1 MEFSE
6 LLHSTFPSLAI
17 FLYSFRAIAHGWT
30 LSLVPHPWRKNVSTR
45 SHVLSKSWLILKS
58 TCNRFLWTNEVFFLN
73 RVKTESSDS
82 SEKELHKNV
91 SENWLKNLWSFH
103 SLVLDLYPNGLWGSS
118 SNNAANAKT
127 SQEVANEQLPSAN
140 GKPAICKLDGK
151 KWILENLG
159 ETTKEIDIKAE
170 QVFLHKCSG
179 TSRGLL

>member
-1 MEFSE
+1 M
-6 LLHSTFPSLAI
+6 LQDMVHQKAI
-17 FLYSFRAIAHGWT
+17 FENLI
-30 LSLVPHPWRKNVSTR
+30 
-45 SHVLSKSWLILKS
+45 SKPLQLLKS
-58 TCNRFLWTNEVFFLN
+58 TSYQFLWTNEVFFLN

-82 SEKELHKNV
+82 SEKELHKNL

-103 SLVLDLYPNGLWGSS
+103 SLVLDLYPNGLWGPS
-118 SNNAANAKT
+118 SNNAANANT
-127 SQEVANEQLPSAN
+127 SQEVDNEKLPSAN
-140 GKPAICKLDGK
+140 GKTAICKLDGK